1 MASLMENLIEVLEK
15 ESGEYE
21 NLLALS
27 TRKTPVFPP
36 PATPHWISPLGN
48 ISALWT
54 AMTGLNWICTSI

>member
-27 TRKTPVFPP
+27 TRKTPAWSRLEKQV
-36 PATPHWISPLGN
+36 SPMLLA
-48 ISALWT
+48 I
-54 AMTGLNWICTSI
+54 M